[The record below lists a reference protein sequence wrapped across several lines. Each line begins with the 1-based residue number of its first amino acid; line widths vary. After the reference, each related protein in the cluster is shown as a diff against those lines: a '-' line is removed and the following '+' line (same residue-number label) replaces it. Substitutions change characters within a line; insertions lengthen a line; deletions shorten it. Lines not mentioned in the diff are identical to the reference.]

1 MESMDFSSTNDILQ
15 TIPEEKK
22 IDEPQMMEFS
32 SSVADL
38 VPPTQ
43 DTYINPTN
51 QRVSGL
57 SLPNEPVQPTNRKSQ
72 NPFNLTDDQLNALI
86 AGIVAVVLFSSTVQG
101 KMSGFVPN
109 FTGINGNIANVIV
122 GAVLFYFAHRFIKN
136 R

>member
-1 MESMDFSSTNDILQ
+1 MENLDFNGSSDIVQ
-15 TIPEEKK
+15 PIPQEKK
-22 IDEPQMMEFS
+22 VDEEQMMEFS

-43 DTYINPTN
+43 DVYVNPTN

-57 SLPNEPVQPTNRKSQ
+57 SLPNEPVQQNRKSH

-86 AGIVAVVLFSSTVQG
+86 AGVIAVVVFSTTVQNKLAG
-101 KMSGFVPN
+101 VVPN
-109 FTGINGNIANVIV
+109 FTSINGSIANVLV
-122 GAVLFYFAHRFIKN
+122 GAILFYFAHRFIKN

>member
-1 MESMDFSSTNDILQ
+1 MENLDFSGSSELVQ
-15 TIPEEKK
+15 PIPQEKK
-22 IDEPQMMEFS
+22 VEEEQMMEFS

-38 VPPTQ
+38 VPPQQ
-43 DTYINPTN
+43 DAYINPTN

-57 SLPNEPVQPTNRKSQ
+57 SLPNEPPSNNKKSQ

-86 AGIVAVVLFSSTVQG
+86 AGVVAVVLFSTTVQT
-101 KMSGFVPN
+101 KLAGFVPN
-109 FTGINGNIANVIV
+109 FTGMNGNIANVLV

>member
-1 MESMDFSSTNDILQ
+1 MDFSGSSDILQ
-15 TIPEEKK
+15 PIPEEKK
-22 IDEPQMMEFS
+22 VDEPQMMEFS

-38 VPPTQ
+38 IPPPQ
-43 DTYINPTN
+43 DAYINPTN

-57 SLPNEPVQPTNRKSQ
+57 SMPNEPSQPQKKSQ
-72 NPFNLTDDQLNALI
+72 NPFNLTDDQFNALI

-101 KMSGFVPN
+101 KLAGFVPN
-109 FTGINGNIANVIV
+109 FTGINGSIANALA

>member
-1 MESMDFSSTNDILQ
+1 MESMDFSGTSEILQ
-15 TIPEEKK
+15 PIPEEKK

-43 DTYINPTN
+43 DVYINPTN

-57 SLPNEPVQPTNRKSQ
+57 SLPTEPTTQNRKSQ
-72 NPFNLTDDQLNALI
+72 NPFNLTDEQFSALI
-86 AGIVAVVLFSSTVQG
+86 AGIVAVVLFSNAVQT
-101 KMSGFVPN
+101 KLSGFVPN
-109 FTGINGNIANVIV
+109 FTGINGSIANVLL
-122 GAVLFYFAHRFIKN
+122 GAVLFYFAHRFAKN